1 MTHQNLL
8 LRRDDDKAPPLRGR
22 WKALLACLIVILFA
36 SVQSARADLSAG
48 EAADFVVKFDDPVTI
63 DRPYMAFR
71 YPSQQRQGKYDA
83 MREIKIYA
91 IMSDGSEKL
100 IGEMYR
106 CFDNLK
112 RHNLQLGRLT
122 ILHFSDGNEKNTRLV
137 TCRFYLSAEVLKN
150 RSVKGIR
157 FLGKWDIDDDKS
169 EVDDWVNKK
178 LVWTS
183 PYRQA
188 DASSAN
194 LKNGTFKRT
203 AAGKIQFESAGKN
216 SQHSYSDSR
225 FNYTPYFNFN
235 NVDMDNWY
243 GSMDAT
249 SANLKY
255 ELARN
260 VSNYTPVKIRSRVEW
275 KRTISVG
282 KGESYGAADDDNKNL
297 DQSFWSPQVTVTIP
311 GLPRPRN
318 LKATYDQWSQKVK
331 LTWDYESMSNVDD
344 DVRSGKWCVYRYKKS
359 ESESSAQHVTNID
372 FSTSTSWSCDV
383 AAPDYDTDYIYV
395 VSYKLK
401 DWQNQI
407 AGDLSKKVNVNTSR
421 GMSINLTT
429 EGDSTSIKLNWTYPA
444 FSNQTV
450 GFDVYWKSAKS
461 NGWQLAATVPH
472 SKATDVSST
481 YTLTGVTDACAD
493 YCFKVEL
500 KALGTVFTSNERN
513 GSITGSNMV
522 KTLSASKGLYSN
534 SVKLTWTGLQVDQTA
549 TSYVVSR
556 RLLGG
561 DGEWTD
567 IHTTSGT
574 ADKYTYDD
582 TNVAPGLYYEYQVS
596 SYRNCSGTPAITN
609 SVTTDGFCQATGT
622 ISGRIAYGTG
632 TAVRDVRVNL
642 VQSAGDT
649 DAKAQFY
656 SLQVKNVGGGVY
668 LPASSTDKLIK
679 TEKPFTLQA
688 WVRTDKNIKAVGQ
701 EGYARPMIFDLMANF
716 SIFLERS
723 DSTKYDVIMRL
734 PDTRGDNP
742 NTIDYQTKLTL
753 DAEKF
758 YFVSLS
764 YDGDKTYVYRQV
776 DEDGNMQTASFESYK
791 MKPVAGNNTLAV
803 GTTLGQ
809 VSEHNFTGFIDEVRM
824 WKRALTQ
831 NEILSTYDHLLSG
844 EEKDLFVYWTFD
856 EGLNNQQTAYDYSR
870 TGGVANGNHGQIRPS
885 NEMSTTTPAERAFS
899 VYGRTDDDGNYVIK
913 GVPFSGAGTNYSVV
927 PSMGVHSFTPQK
939 LSRFV
944 SQSSLNHSGVDFED
958 TSSFEV
964 SGQVYYK
971 GTNIP
976 VEGCNFYVDG
986 NICYREGE
994 PIVSRQDGTFT
1005 ISVPIGDHFIQVK
1018 KQGHEFSNNGR
1029 YPADPNGL
1037 GLTETFD
1044 QPVSNLRFTDSTLV
1058 VVAGR
1063 VVGGEIEAAKPLGL
1077 KQSKATI
1084 GKAEIRLTAGDS
1096 YNFNKVVKDGELY
1109 NADEKRVFD
1118 NATGN
1123 INSYAYAGAGTDEG
1137 SKLTIT
1143 TDSLTGEF
1151 AVLLPPVAYRLESVK
1166 IPKQEDIVFDLK
1178 NIFDVNA
1185 TNPLS
1190 VQTDSVVYDNG
1201 TVGRFT
1207 YNASLMLTHRVEP
1220 TLDVKQKGSGNAF
1233 GDETFNYVSIAD
1245 PKGET
1250 VRLYEQDGDGNVTYN
1265 IVPKTPIFTQQRTYT
1280 FTLNGY
1286 EEYYNKDVANKPDT
1300 TRVPLQ
1306 NSTVTITNEFA
1317 SGQEVS
1323 LKPEN
1328 DGEFAHPDRLASNQL
1343 QLDSLGRAEYTFMA
1357 GLPNINGDHTLGLN
1371 MTYDV
1376 NGAEK
1381 SWSGN
1386 GNFRAIVLGELP
1398 TGTNFVTQGPDKILM
1413 VLRDPPGSNS
1423 SSYYESSTTTTETT
1437 SYAGSF
1443 VTNNEATTLT
1453 KFGYHGATFVGLGAG
1468 IIIES
1473 SAKAELTAGAEVNVD
1488 ITDSK
1493 ETSTTTTTT
1502 TRFSTSDSE
1511 EFVGAD
1517 GDVFVGKATNMTF
1530 GNVRSVDIRKTDGKF
1545 GVTKDNAISTGLSF
1559 STTFSY
1565 TQSDIENKHIPD
1577 LESLRNQLLHL
1588 PEENITENTTDSVI
1602 YVSCLPASDDNFGT
1616 NNNDKSVWKNNAAAD
1631 NAYEGKSYKMLLP
1644 KRQTEYDGRPRVFQ
1658 DKVRWY
1664 NEQIKLWR
1672 NALANNEKA
1681 KIDAKANSD
1690 YLITNYSFGGGTTIE
1705 NSVATSTMRED
1716 QTTEE
1721 FEVLAVVGVG
1731 TGAEISG
1738 TGVDITLKTTTG
1750 TRQTFTQTSST
1761 ENTKALG
1768 YTLQEDGG
1776 DDALSVDVYNAP
1788 DGFGP
1793 IFITKGGQTSCP
1805 YEGACV
1811 SKYYQPGTEISAAT
1825 MQIEVP
1831 RIRVEN
1837 PAATGVPSGGTAQY
1851 TLLLQND
1858 SETNTDQWLH
1868 LSVSDYSNSKSA
1880 KLTIDGEGISNGG
1893 RDFLIPAGGVLRK
1906 KLQLTQTDQSELKY
1920 NNIWIVL
1927 SSMCQNDPTKVT
1939 GMLGDSVCISAE
1951 FVPTC
1956 SDIRLNIPQRVVNK
1970 YTGPKLQMTVSD
1982 YDLNYGSFRG
1992 FRIQYKGERDVD
2004 WRLAQEFINDEDY
2017 KGSDKLPITG
2027 ASTSYVLDMSNTA
2040 LFPDQTYL
2048 LRAITICDYGQG
2060 EVNNE
2065 SEEIQVVKDV
2075 ALPRILGN
2083 PSPAGGV
2090 LTADGEISVTFN
2102 EDIKASQ
2109 LTAADNFI
2117 VSGKLNG
2124 YKVDHEVA
2132 MRLNGGSGA
2141 LTEADIDL
2149 SKRSFTFNMW
2159 VRPAAGGEL
2168 LSHGASASKL
2178 RLAIDDGGYVT
2189 ADVAGQTA
2197 RSVNPLPMD
2206 KWSFLS
2212 VSYAYNENG
2221 GLLNGDF
2228 ASDSKDL
2235 RLFTDVMMP
2244 VYEGNGPLAIGSGM
2258 KGAVHELTMWNKA
2271 LTYAEAKDTKDVA
2284 KQASTP
2290 YLTGYWKMDEGMG
2303 TEIADAA
2310 RSRNMHTENPSWYLA
2325 TENKALQLDGNS
2337 SYAVIDMT
2345 ECSPLATD
2353 DYALELWFRA
2363 EPKQQAEGATIF
2375 STSDDGVRLDLNAD
2389 GTLLLYSGADSRQ
2402 AGTRSYLD
2410 QQWHHVALNVL
2421 SDGTAALYVDGATLL
2436 QFSPAQPLRM
2446 QTDQMTLGALR
2457 KAETYGAADY
2467 KHSRFFCG
2475 QLDEL
2480 RLWKARMTKDAIL
2493 AQYTQRLDTAVAA
2506 PAAYYPFEKVRLDEF
2521 LQPVVS
2527 ADLADHNPESRKAA
2541 ALFGNAMIGDEA
2553 PGLKPAPREEK
2564 VGFNFTASERKVVI
2578 QLNETPSAI
2587 EGTTLKFTLRDVRD
2601 MNNNLSDPIVWTAY
2615 VQQNQLKW
2623 AESELAVTKQADES
2637 VTLDVEMLNNSSQ
2650 TEAWTVSNMPTWLQ
2664 ADNMSGQINPLS
2676 TGRLRLTVPQ
2686 SVALG
2691 RYEQTIYLTGNK
2703 GVSEPLAVRL
2713 SVTGEKP
2720 DWQADGSK
2728 ATFTMSLIGSLEM
2741 EGRLADDEAD
2751 LVAAFAADGT
2761 CVGVASPKY
2770 IKRYDRH
2777 YVLMTVYGNAETS
2790 GRPVAFRAWDASTGK
2805 IHPVVKTS
2813 EQIVMRG
2820 DAVYGAIEQPVVLQA
2835 TDAVEQK
2842 WQLAEGWQWMS
2853 FYVDPIE
2860 KGVESVFSPVSEWV
2874 EMLKGHDA
2882 FAVPAADG
2890 SWKGALKEMD
2900 TRQMYMAS
2908 LTQPAELSVSGE
2920 QINTQLAPVTLQKGW
2935 NWIGYTPSYVA
2946 SPAYALAAADPQAG
2960 DMVKSQH
2967 GFAIFQGYE
2976 WIGSFDAMQPGVGY
2990 MYLSRQDQQ
2999 RSFCYP
3005 AAAPKRMPQRR
3016 VTARQESA
3024 FPAVDRNAYPNN
3036 MTVIARLTDGG
3047 APVEGA
3053 EVAVFAGDECRGVS
3067 EEVDGL
3073 YFITV
3078 SGEGSGELMQVKVAD
3093 RGQIHEL
3100 RQNIVYSDN
3109 AMLGTLDSPYLLD
3122 ISETMAVGSVE
3133 TQGVSVMPRRVRT
3146 HVTVS
3151 SGAHS
3156 LAAITVN
3163 TMSGHTVYSNLHPSP
3178 DMERIDFQSLPQGIY
3193 FVSVMTS
3200 DGRQLT
3206 VKVTK

>member
-8 LRRDDDKAPPLRGR
+8 LRRDDAKAPPSIFAWWMRLVF
-22 WKALLACLIVILFA
+22 LIVIFSA
-36 SVQSARADLSAG
+36 SAQSAWADLSAK
-48 EAADFVVKFDDPVTI
+48 EAAEFVIKFDDPVTI

-71 YPSQQRQGKYDA
+71 YPSQQRQGNYDA
-83 MREIKIYA
+83 MREISIFA
-91 IMSDGSEKL
+91 IMSNGSQIL
-100 IGEMYR
+100 IGEMNR

-122 ILHFSDGNEKNTRLV
+122 ILNFSDGNEKNTRLV

-157 FLGKWDIDDDKS
+157 FKGKWDIDDDNS
-169 EVDDWVNKK
+169 EVDDWVDKK
-178 LVWTS
+178 LEWTS

-194 LKNGTFKRT
+194 LKSGTFKRT
-203 AAGKIQFESAGKN
+203 AAGKIQFESAGKVG
-216 SQHSYSDSR
+216 QHAYSDSR

-235 NVDMDNWY
+235 NVGMDNWY
-243 GSMDAT
+243 GVMDAT
-249 SANLKY
+249 STNLKY

-260 VSNYTPVKIRSRVEW
+260 VSNYTPVKITSRVEW
-275 KRTISVG
+275 KRTIAVD
-282 KGESYGAADDDNKNL
+282 KGVSYGAADDDNKNL
-297 DQSFWSPQVTVTIP
+297 DQSFWSPEFTVTIP
-311 GLPRPRN
+311 GLPRPCD
-318 LKATYDQWSQKVK
+318 LKATFDQWSKKVK
-331 LTWDYESMSNVDD
+331 LTWGYESMSKVDD
-344 DVRSGKWCVYRYKKS
+344 NVRSGKWCVYRYKKT

-372 FSTSTSWSCDV
+372 FSTSTTWSCEV

-395 VSYKLK
+395 VSYKMK

-407 AGDLSKKVNVNTSR
+407 AGDLSKDVEVNTSR
-421 GMSINLTT
+421 GMDINLTT
-429 EGDSTSIKLNWTYPA
+429 EGDSTSIKLEWTYSA
-444 FSNQTV
+444 FSDLTV
-450 GFDVYWKSAKS
+450 GFDVYYKSTKS
-461 NGWQLAATVPH
+461 NGWQHEATVPH
-472 SKATDVSST
+472 SKATDISST
-481 YTLTGVTDACAD
+481 YTLTNVTDACAD

-534 SVKLTWTGLQVDQTA
+534 SVKLTWTGLQVDQTS

-596 SYRNCSGTPAITN
+596 SYKNCSGTTAVTN
-609 SVTTDGFCQATGT
+609 SVTSDGFCQATGT
-622 ISGRIAYGTG
+622 IAGRIAYGTG
-632 TAVRDVRVNL
+632 TAVKDVRVNL

-656 SLQVKNVGGGVY
+656 SLEVKNVGGGVY
-668 LPASSTDKLIK
+668 LPTSSTDKLIK
-679 TEKPFTLQA
+679 TGKPFTLQA

-701 EGYARPMIFDLMANF
+701 EGYARPMIFDLRANF

-723 DSTKYDVIMRL
+723 DDTKYDVILRL
-734 PDTRGDNP
+734 PDTRGDKP

-753 DAEKF
+753 DAEKY
-758 YFVSLS
+758 YFISLS
-764 YDGDKTYVYRQV
+764 YNGDKTYVYRQV
-776 DEDGNMQTASFESYK
+776 DEDGNMQTASFESYQ
-791 MKPVAGNNTLAV
+791 MKPVAGDNTLTV

-809 VSEHNFTGFIDEVRM
+809 VSEHNFTGYIDEVRM
-824 WKRALTQ
+824 WRKALTQ
-831 NEILSTYDHLLSG
+831 EEVLSTYDHLLSG
-844 EEKDLFVYWTFD
+844 DEKDLFLNWNFD
-856 EGLNNQQTAYDYSR
+856 EGIQNQQTAYDYSR

-885 NEMSTTTPAERAFS
+885 NGLGKITPAERAFS
-899 VYGRTDDDGNYVIK
+899 VYGRTDAEGNYVIK
-913 GVPFSGAGTNYSVV
+913 GVPFSGSGTNYSVV

-964 SGQVYYK
+964 NGQVYYK

-1044 QPVSNLRFTDSTLV
+1044 QPVNNLRFTDSTFV

-1063 VVGGEIEAAKPLGL
+1063 VVGGEVEAAKPLGL

-1084 GKAEIRLTAGDS
+1084 GKAEIKLTAGDS
-1096 YNFNKVVKDGELY
+1096 YHFNKILKNGDFE
-1109 NADEKRVFD
+1109 NNSIKRVFD
-1118 NATGN
+1118 NATEN
-1123 INSYAYAGAGTDEG
+1123 INSYAYAGVDTDEG

-1166 IPKQEDIVFDLK
+1166 IPSQPDIVIGTE
-1178 NIFDVNA
+1178 NILDVNA

-1190 VQTDSVVYDNG
+1190 VQTDSVVYDDG
-1201 TVGRFT
+1201 TIGHFS

-1220 TLDVKQKGSGNAF
+1220 TLEVKQKGCGNAF

-1250 VRLYEQDGDGNVTYN
+1250 VRLYEQDEYGNVTYN
-1265 IVPKTPIFTQQRTYT
+1265 KNIDKPVFTQQRTYT
-1280 FTLNGY
+1280 FTLEGY
-1286 EEYYNKDVANKPDT
+1286 EKYYNLDVKNKPDS

-1306 NSTVTITNEFA
+1306 NSIVTITNEFA
-1317 SGQEVS
+1317 SGQAVYIQGKDDGKLIPDS
-1323 LKPEN
+1323 L
-1328 DGEFAHPDRLASNQL
+1328 RSNQL
-1343 QLDSLGRAEYTFMA
+1343 QLDSHGYAEYTFMA
-1357 GLPNINGDHTLGLN
+1357 GLPNIKDDHTLGLN
-1371 MTYDV
+1371 IMYEV
-1376 NGAEK
+1376 NGAQK
-1381 SWSGN
+1381 SWSQN
-1386 GNFRAIVLGELP
+1386 GKFRAIVLGELP

-1423 SSYYESSTTTTETT
+1423 SSYYESSTTTTEKT

-1443 VTNNEATTLT
+1443 VTSNEATTLT
-1453 KFGYHGATFVGLGAG
+1453 KFGYHGATFVGVGAG

-1502 TRFSTSDSE
+1502 TRFSTSDNE

-1530 GNVRSVDIRKTDGKF
+1530 GNVRSVDIRKGDNGF
-1545 GVTKDNAISTGLSF
+1545 EVTQDDALSTGLSF

-1577 LESLRNQLLHL
+1577 LEKLRNDLLKL
-1588 PEENITENTTDSVI
+1588 YIDDITENLTDSVI
-1602 YVSCLPASDDNFGT
+1602 YVSCVRPGEYGFGT
-1616 NNNDKSVWKNNAAAD
+1616 NNNDKSVWKNNAAKD
-1631 NAYEGKSYKMLLP
+1631 DAYEGPSYKMLLP
-1644 KRQTEYDGRPRVFQ
+1644 KRRLETDGKPRVFQ
-1658 DKVRWY
+1658 DKVRWC
-1664 NEQIKLWR
+1664 NEQIKLWQ

-1681 KIDAKANSD
+1681 KIDAKSNSD
-1690 YLITNYSFGGGTTIE
+1690 NLITNYSFGGGTTIE
-1705 NSVATSTMRED
+1705 SGVATSTMRED

-1731 TGAEISG
+1731 TGVDISG
-1738 TGVDITLKTTTG
+1738 TGVDVTLKTTTG
-1750 TRQTFTQTSST
+1750 TRQTFLQTSST

-1768 YTLQEDGG
+1768 FTLQEDGG

-1793 IFITKGGQTSCP
+1793 VFITRGGQTSCP

-1831 RIRVEN
+1831 RISVEN
-1837 PAATGVPSGGTAQY
+1837 NYTTDVPSGGTAHF
-1851 TLLLQND
+1851 TLVMQND
-1858 SETNTDQWLH
+1858 SETNTDQWFQLVIADDTNPNGAN
-1868 LSVSDYSNSKSA
+1868 LR
-1880 KLTIDGEGISNGG
+1880 IDGQSIGNG
-1893 RDFLIPAGGVLRK
+1893 RVFLVPADGTLRK
-1906 KLQLTQTDQSELKY
+1906 RLQLTQSDES
-1920 NNIWIVL
+1920 VL
-1927 SSMCQNDPTKVT
+1927 SFDEIGLVLRSQCQSNPNTVT
-1939 GMLGDSVCISAE
+1939 GIIADTVYISAH

-1970 YTGPKLQMTVSD
+1970 STGSKLQMTVSD
-1982 YDLNYGSFRG
+1982 YDRNYSSFRG
-1992 FRIQYKGERDVD
+1992 FRIQYKGEHDVD
-2004 WRLAQEFINDEDY
+2004 WRLAQEFVNDKDY

-2027 ASTSYVLDMSNTA
+2027 ATTSYTLDMSNTA

-2048 LRAITICDYGQG
+2048 LRAITICDYGTG

-2065 SEEIQVVKDV
+2065 SEEIQVVKDI

-2090 LTADGEISVTFN
+2090 LTADGEISVAFN

-2117 VSGKLNG
+2117 ITGKLNG

-2132 MRLNGGSGA
+2132 MQLNGGSGA
-2141 LTEADIDL
+2141 QTEADIDL

-2159 VRPAAGGEL
+2159 VKPTAAGEL
-2168 LSHGASASKL
+2168 LSHGTSASKL
-2178 RLAIDDGGYVT
+2178 RLSIDEGGYVT

-2197 RSVNPLPMD
+2197 RSVNLLPMD

-2212 VSYAYNENG
+2212 VSYTYNENG

-2235 RLFTDVMMP
+2235 RLFTDIMMP
-2244 VYEGNGPLAIGSGM
+2244 VYEGNGPLTVGSGM

-2271 LTYAEAKDTKDVA
+2271 LSYAEAKDTKDVA

-2290 YLTGYWKMDEGMG
+2290 YLTGYWKMDEGIG

-2310 RSRNMHTENPSWYLA
+2310 RSRNMHTESPSWYLA

-2337 SYAVIDMT
+2337 SYAAIDMT
-2345 ECSPLATD
+2345 ECSPLTTD

-2363 EPKQQAEGATIF
+2363 EQKQQAEGATVF

-2389 GTLLLYSGADSRQ
+2389 GTLQLYSGVDSRK
-2402 AGTRSYLD
+2402 AGARSYLD
-2410 QQWHHVALNVL
+2410 QQWHHMALNVL

-2436 QFSPAQPLRM
+2436 QFTPELPLRM
-2446 QTDQMTLGALR
+2446 QTDQLTLGALR
-2457 KAETYGAADY
+2457 KADTYGAADY
-2467 KHSRFFCG
+2467 KYSRFFCG

-2493 AQYTQRLDTAVAA
+2493 DRYTQRLDTAVAA

-2527 ADLADHNPESRKAA
+2527 DDLADHNPKSRKAVE
-2541 ALFGNAMIGDEA
+2541 LFGNAMIGDEA

-2564 VGFNFTASERKVVI
+2564 VGFSFTASERKVVI

-2601 MNNNLSDPIVWTAY
+2601 LNNNLSDPIVWTAY

-2623 AESELAVTKQADES
+2623 AERELTVTKQADETA
-2637 VTLDVEMLNNSSQ
+2637 VLDVEMLNNSSQ
-2650 TEAWTVSNMPTWLQ
+2650 TEAWTVSNLPTWLQ
-2664 ADNMSGQINPLS
+2664 ADNQSGQLNPLS

-2703 GVSEPLAVRL
+2703 RVSEPLTVRL
-2713 SVTGEKP
+2713 NVTGEKP
-2720 DWQADGSK
+2720 GWQADGSK

-2751 LVAAFAADGT
+2751 LVAAFTADGT

-2777 YVLMTVYGNAETS
+2777 FVLMTIYGNAETS
-2790 GRPVAFRAWDASTGK
+2790 GKPVTFRAWDASTGK

-2813 EQIVMRG
+2813 QQVVMRG

-2842 WQLAEGWQWMS
+2842 WQMAEGWQWMS

-2860 KGVESVFSPVSEWV
+2860 KGVSSVYAPVAEWV

-2882 FAVPAADG
+2882 FAVPSADG
-2890 SWKGALKEMD
+2890 SWKGALKEVD
-2900 TRQMYMAS
+2900 TRQMYMIS

-2920 QINTQLAPVTLQKGW
+2920 LIDTQLAPVTIEKGW

-3005 AAAPKRMPQRR
+3005 LAAPMRLPMRR
-3016 VTARQESA
+3016 VTADRESA

-3047 APVEGA
+3047 TPVEGA

-3078 SGEGSGELMQVKVAD
+3078 SGEGSGELMTVKVAD

-3100 RQNIVYSDN
+3100 KQNIVYSDN

-3122 ISETMAVGSVE
+3122 FSETVGIASVE
-3133 TQGVSVMPRRVRT
+3133 NQGVSVMPRRVKT

-3151 SGAHS
+3151 AGAHP
-3156 LAAITVN
+3156 LAAITISS
-3163 TMSGHTVYSNLHPSP
+3163 MSGHTVYCNQHPSP
-3178 DMERIDFQSLPQGIY
+3178 DMERVDFQSVPQGIY
-3193 FVSVMTS
+3193 FVTVTTS
-3200 DGRQLT
+3200 GGRQAT